1 MKRSLYFVTGIV
13 LGVLATTITSRL
25 RAQDPV
31 KLSPQYYSVRLEND
45 RVRVLE
51 YRLKPGEKEP
61 MHSHPPG
68 VVFYLA
74 NATFRTTHPDGT
86 SSDAPVTEGQVIWR
100 EATTHALENVGKT
113 EAHAYAVEMKRCSPD
128 KVTAA
133 ASGSPPC
140 ELCGTWIL
148 VDRIDR
154 SANGEVVPEPSLGRD
169 PLGILVYDRA
179 GNVAVQLMKR
189 NRVPNPG
196 TVVRQASGSPD
207 NSATGDGYDAYFG
220 KYEVDR
226 KKNTVTHSIEG
237 GIAPADVGKVLTRT
251 YALAGDELTLSF
263 DTSNGGVTV
272 RRTLRWRRAA

>member
-13 LGVLATTITSRL
+13 LGVLVTAITSRL

-31 KLSPQYYSVRLEND
+31 KLSPQYYSVRFEND

-86 SSDAPVTEGQVIWR
+86 ILDTPVTEGQVIWR
-100 EATTHALENVGKT
+100 EATTHAAENAGKT
-113 EAHAYAVEMKRCSPD
+113 EAHAFAVEMRPCSPAQV
-128 KVTAA
+128 KAA
-133 ASGSPPC
+133 APGPAPC
-140 ELCGTWIL
+140 ELCGTWTL

-154 SANGEVVPEPSLGRD
+154 RANGEVVPEPNLGQD

-179 GNVAVQLMKR
+179 GNVAVQLMRR
-189 NRVPNPG
+189 NRIPNRG
-196 TVVRQASGSPD
+196 SVVTQATGSPD
-207 NSATGDGYDAYFG
+207 NSGTEDGYDAYFG
-220 KYEVDR
+220 KYEVDH
-226 KKNTVTHSIEG
+226 KDHTVTHSIEG
-237 GIAPADVGKVLTRT
+237 GIAPTDVGKALTRT
-251 YALAGDELTLSF
+251 YARAGDELTLSF
-263 DTSNGGVTV
+263 ETSNGGASV
-272 RRTLRWRRAA
+272 RRTLRWRRVA